1 MTIGSII
8 FIVIGGIILIGGIGL
23 TIWAFTEN
31 DPGFGIVIFVISLIL
46 AAVCIVSPI
55 IYMQTES
62 GQRALKDQKSNFG
75 DGIERTVTVYDING
89 QVIEQYS
96 GKFDVETTSE
106 YIIFDDENDFEGHYK
121 AEMLRYYSNIVG
133 KYSNMVQKAWKQE
146 RQHCK
151 VRLQWKRLLQMV

>member
-8 FIVIGGIILIGGIGL
+8 FIVIGGIVLISGIALSIYAFCGGDTSFGIGIL
-23 TIWAFTEN
+23 
-31 DPGFGIVIFVISLIL
+31 VVSLIL

-55 IYMQTES
+55 VYMQTES

-89 QVIEQYS
+89 EIIEQYN

-106 YIIFDDENDFEGHYK
+106 YIIFDDEND
-121 AEMLRYYSNIVG
+121 
-133 KYSNMVQKAWKQE
+133 
-146 RQHCK
+146 
-151 VRLQWKRLLQMV
+151 KRHMIYFTTGTVIITEN